1 VRPDRGQISILQ
13 WLSDCSSD
21 CSSDS
26 LPGSHEMHDSR
37 LPIARA
43 RITPAGL
50 MLLAIT
56 SVGWGFNWPATK
68 FLIGELPPL
77 TLRGLSGVVGAL
89 LLAALALVRRQSLQ
103 VPRAIWPQ
111 LVLAATLNVTGWMVL
126 MGLALLWL
134 PASEAALIA
143 YTMPVWASLLAW
155 PILGERPT
163 LLRTLALVMAFA
175 GLASI
180 MGGNGTSASVA
191 KLPGIIMA
199 LLGAFGF
206 AVGTVLSK
214 RWPIHLPPIPAAAWQ
229 VGLGCLPVA
238 IVGLLV
244 ETSHWDAV
252 TPLGWVLLVYSVVGQ
267 FCIAYVAWFAALAR
281 LPASVAA
288 IGTMA
293 VPVIGVVTSAIAL
306 HEPLGAGQI
315 AALIFTLAGVVLAT
329 RS

>member
-1 VRPDRGQISILQ
+1 
-13 WLSDCSSD
+13 
-21 CSSDS
+21 
-26 LPGSHEMHDSR
+26 MHDSR

-50 MLLAIT
+50 MFLAIT

-89 LLAALALVRRQSLQ
+89 LLAALALALRQSLQ

-163 LLRTLALVMAFA
+163 LLRTLALVTAFA

>member
-1 VRPDRGQISILQ
+1 MT
-13 WLSDCSSD
+13 
-21 CSSDS
+21 DS
-26 LPGSHEMHDSR
+26 NPAPASL
-37 LPIARA
+37 RA

-50 MLLAIT
+50 MFLAIT
-56 SVGWGFNWPATK
+56 SVGWGFNWPVTK

-89 LLAALALVRRQSLQ
+89 LLAVLAVARGQSLY
-103 VPRAIWPQ
+103 VPRKMWGR
-111 LVLAATLNVTGWMVL
+111 LVLAAVLNVSGWMVR

-143 YTMPVWASLLAW
+143 YTMPVWASLIAW
-155 PILGERPT
+155 PVLGERPT
-163 LLRTLALVMAFA
+163 PLRTLALVMAFA

-180 MGGNGTSASVA
+180 MGGNGIAASEA
-191 KLPGIIMA
+191 KLPGIVMA
-199 LLGAFGF
+199 LVGSIGF

-214 RWPIHLPPIPAAAWQ
+214 RHPLHLPPIPGAAWQ

-238 IVGLLV
+238 IVGLLL
-244 ETSHWDAV
+244 ETSHWGAV
-252 TPLGWVLLVYSVVGQ
+252 TPLGWWLLVYSVLGQ
-267 FCIAYVAWFAALAR
+267 FCIAYVCWFAALAR

-293 VPVIGVVTSAIAL
+293 VPVIGVVASAIAL

-315 AALIFTLAGVVLAT
+315 AALIFTLAGVALAT